1 MKKNTLII
9 PSMAE
14 TAINSRIEDLVDLGL
29 QKEYCLF
36 ILGSLMYES
45 PNSKGEKQ
53 FNKFVK
59 KLPHFKNYL
68 SYLLE
73 NEFLTRGQRKN
84 YFLYCHDINC
94 DRDFQR
100 FEFDSITLNK
110 IIEKQFP
117 DFSKYFTNL
126 FQFLKPERAVK

>member
-1 MKKNTLII
+1 MV
-9 PSMAE
+9 E
-14 TAINSRIEDLVDLGL
+14 TAINSRIEDLVDSGL
-29 QKEYCLF
+29 QKEHCLF

-68 SYLLE
+68 VYLLE
-73 NEFLTRGQRKN
+73 NEFLLKGESKKS
-84 YFLYCHDINC
+84 YIFCHDIDC
-94 DRDFQR
+94 DRDFES
-100 FEFDSITLNK
+100 FEFDSITINK
-110 IIEKQFP
+110 IIERQLP
-117 DFSKYFTNL
+117 EFSKYFTNL